1 MIAII
6 TMMLMWTDNDYNT
19 FFYKIFFVTNG
30 KWYAISN
37 GDNCNNIIV
46 LEVMIKMIVIVT
58 IGCVVTFCHLKEDV
72 DSNWWRS

>member
-1 MIAII
+1 MANDMI
-6 TMMLMWTDNDYNT
+6 T
-19 FFYKIFFVTNG
+19 
-30 KWYAISN
+30 ISN